1 MTVLKTTFP
10 KVKPKT
16 LVYRN
21 YSKFIQHGFRAERR
35 AKIQVSN
42 VGSYVSF
49 EDIFL
54 MALNK
59 HAPLKKKKIRA
70 NHKPYVTKQLRKAMM
85 RRSYLENKFH
95 KDRSIENK
103 ETYKRQKTIAIDSIR
118 EKGIFL
124 FQSKFD

>member
-1 MTVLKTTFP
+1 MIVTVLKTTFP

-16 LVYRN
+16 LVYRD
-21 YSKFIQHGFRAERR
+21 YSKFIQQDFRAELR

-54 MALNK
+54 MVLNK

-70 NHKPYVTKQLRKAMM
+70 NHKPYVTKQLRKAIM
-85 RRSYLENKFH
+85 RRSY
-95 KDRSIENK
+95 S
-103 ETYKRQKTIAIDSIR
+103 
-118 EKGIFL
+118 
-124 FQSKFD
+124 